1 MKISKNERTRTR
13 KMAAEATVDCYIESE
28 MFSAW
33 ACVLEDELLL
43 PLKCRVLGEEALL
56 VGIEA
61 DEGGGA
67 VLGIITK
74 GKDKIR
80 IPIQDTQRVN
90 KRGKALQW
98 LDAYRHWLGII

>member
-1 MKISKNERTRTR
+1 VRTDKNKKKRLD
-13 KMAAEATVDCYIESE
+13 KMIAEATVDCYTEAE

-33 ACVLEDELLL
+33 ACVLEDELPL

-67 VLGIITK
+67 VLGIIAK

-80 IPIQDTQRVN
+80 TPIQDIQPVN
-90 KRGKALQW
+90 KRFRGQGW
-98 LDAYRHWLGII
+98 LEAYRHSLGII